1 MNSKSPSY
9 TLILAS
15 TSPYRKML
23 LQRLGLDFTCQAP
36 RMDETPLPGESAAHL
51 TQRLAFGKA
60 HSVACRHAG
69 ALVIGCDQVAEFD
82 GCIVGKPAD
91 RNAAIAQLVAF
102 SGRTIE
108 FLSALCVMRQ
118 ETGFCEEATVST
130 RAHFREYTE
139 AEAERY
145 IELDQPLDCAGSI
158 KSEAAGSVLLRAL
171 ESSDPTALI
180 GLPLIELCHMLRKAG
195 FRLP

>member
-9 TLILAS
+9 DFILAS
-15 TSPYRKML
+15 TSPYRKTL
-23 LQRLGLDFTCQAP
+23 LQRLGLEFTCLAP
-36 RMDETPLPGESAAHL
+36 HMDETPLPGETAADL
-51 TQRLAFGKA
+51 TQRLARGKA
-60 HSVACRHAG
+60 DSIASLQPE

-82 GCIVGKPAD
+82 GRIVGKPAD
-91 RNAAIAQLVAF
+91 RQAALAQLMAF
-102 SGRTIE
+102 SGQTVE

-118 ETGFCEEATVST
+118 EPGFCEQTMVST
-130 RAHFREYTE
+130 RVHFRDYTV

-171 ESSDPTALI
+171 ESPDPTALI
-180 GLPLIELCHMLRKAG
+180 GLPLIALCHILRNAG
-195 FRLP
+195 LSLP